1 MNILKS
7 IGAALAGI
15 LFNVILSTATDF
27 LLIAVGIALPFS
39 GGMWSPPLL
48 AAALFY
54 RTLYA
59 VGGSYITAALAP
71 ANPMKHVIMLG
82 IIGTLASIAGVLT
95 HTDTPSLWY
104 PIGLVI
110 TSFPASW
117 VGGKLWMRKIKS

>member
-15 LFNVILSTATDF
+15 LFNVIASTGTDF
-27 LLIAVGIALPFS
+27 LLIATGIATPF
-39 GGMWSPPLL
+39 GDGMWSPPLL

-59 VGGSYITAALAP
+59 VAGSYITAALAP
-71 ANPMKHVIMLG
+71 ANPMKHVIVLG
-82 IIGTLASIAGVLT
+82 IIGTVMSIVGVVA

-110 TSFPASW
+110 TSLPASW
-117 VGGKLWMRKIKS
+117 VGGKLRVSRIKA